1 MSAPDPAVRTLL
13 LVGIG
18 AGDPELLTLQAV
30 SAIAALD
37 VVLVLD
43 KPGGATDLTRMR
55 EALVRR
61 FAGDPAPRVLLLPDP
76 PRDRGELDRPGYSGA
91 VRSWHHR
98 RADLLEAALA
108 EQLLPGETAGILV
121 WGDPAFYDST
131 VRLAQELERRGTVPL
146 DWRVIPGI
154 SSIQLLAARHR
165 LVLHGIGEPLHITT
179 GRRLADAG
187 TLQHENTVV
196 MLDAGVSAAVLLQS
210 PEAADRD
217 AWIAWGAALGT
228 PSEVLVAGRLAEVI
242 DEIGRTRDAVRAERG
257 WMMDISYLRRGGPP
271 GVAD

>member
-1 MSAPDPAVRTLL
+1 VTVPDPAVRTLL
-13 LVGIG
+13 LIGVG

-30 SAIAALD
+30 SAIRSLD

-55 EALVRR
+55 EAIVDR
-61 FAGDPAPRVLLLPDP
+61 FAGRPGPRVVLLPDP

-121 WGDPAFYDST
+121 WGDPALYDST

-146 DWRVIPGI
+146 DWRVLPGI

-179 GRRLADAG
+179 GRRLAAVG
-187 TLQHENTVV
+187 RLEHPNTVV
-196 MLDAGVSAAVLLQS
+196 MLDAGVSATVLLES
-210 PEAADRD
+210 ADPADRD

-228 PSEVLVAGRLAEVI
+228 PSEVLVAGPLAEVVE
-242 DEIGRTRDAVRAERG
+242 EIGRVRESVKAERG
-257 WMMDISYLRRGGPP
+257 WVMDISYLRRGDSS
-271 GVAD
+271 A